1 MRVLFSTTPLDGH
14 FRPLLALARA
24 LRAAGHEL
32 AFATEA
38 GWHSHVVGEGFDALP
53 AGGPH
58 SDALAHLDRFRDE
71 LRAVPPERRRPL
83 LFTHL
88 FAEFHATA
96 KLPELLDVARAWR
109 PDAVVY
115 ESGDLAAPAVA
126 AALELPVAHHSFGV
140 MVPFAAL
147 ERAAEHMAPLWRSI
161 GAEPDRY
168 AGAFR
173 GLYIDVCPPSFA
185 WEQPLGETIQLRSEA
200 ATIEGVPDWLDA
212 LEQPFVYV
220 TLGTVFNGPEVFR
233 PLLDALDGSISA
245 LVTTGRNVDPLSLG
259 RWSPNVRVERFVP
272 QAQVLPR
279 CAAVVAHAGSGSVLG
294 ALAHGL
300 PLVLVPQGA
309 DQFDNAARCAA
320 AGAAVVIRPEEL
332 TADAVRLALRRVLD
346 EPSFA
351 EAARR
356 VQAEIQAM
364 PSAEEV
370 AARLEAHVAAG

>member
-14 FRPLLALARA
+14 FRPLLPLARA
-24 LRAAGHEL
+24 LRSAGHEV

-38 GWHSHVVGEGFDALP
+38 SWHAQVVAEGFDALP

-58 SDALAHLDRFRDE
+58 SDALAHLERFADE
-71 LRAVPPERRRPL
+71 LHAVPLDQRRPL
-83 LFTHL
+83 VFTHL
-88 FAEFHATA
+88 FAESHATA
-96 KLPELLDVARAWR
+96 KLPELLEVARAWR

-140 MVPFAAL
+140 MIPLAVL
-147 ERAAEHMAPLWRSI
+147 ERASVHMAPLWRSV
-161 GAEPDRY
+161 GVEPDRH

-173 GLYIDVCPPSFA
+173 GLYIDLCPPSFA
-185 WEQPLGETIQLRSEA
+185 WEQPLGDTIQLRTEPA
-200 ATIEGVPDWLDA
+200 GAEGAPDWLDG
-212 LEQPFVYV
+212 LEQPLIYV
-220 TLGTVFNGPEVFR
+220 TLGTAFNRPELFR

-259 RWSPNVRVERFVP
+259 SWSPNIHIERFVP

-300 PLVLVPQGA
+300 ALVLVPQGA
-309 DQFDNAARCAA
+309 DQFDNAARCAT

-346 EPSFA
+346 EASFG

-356 VQAEIQAM
+356 VQAEIAAM
-364 PSAEEV
+364 PAADEV
-370 AARLEAHVAAG
+370 AARLEAYVAAG